1 MNPIATLESLYPYF
15 DSLAEGIAVLDREG
29 KVVSINRTAAQLIG
43 VSGGQDA
50 NGPFEELA
58 DALLPSG
65 ERIPP
70 EERPSRLA
78 LRGQFVRCYE
88 ATLWPRGAAEP
99 NFVEISTAPI
109 PGEDGQTAHII
120 VSYREINQRRK
131 IDESRSRLAA
141 IVESSED
148 AIIGKDL
155 NGVVTAWNRGAE
167 NLFGYTAEEMI
178 GHSIRRLLVPGQ
190 EAEEDEILGRISRG
204 ETVQHSERQ
213 RRRKNGEVVEV
224 SVTISPIRNERGEI
238 VGASKIARDIT
249 GTRRAA
255 DALHESQLRLSGII
269 NSAMDSIITVDEE
282 QRVVL
287 FNAAAERMFLCSQAS
302 ALGRPLDRF
311 IPARFRPVHARHIH
325 SFSETGMTS
334 RAMGGL
340 DALWALRANGEEFQI
355 EASIS
360 QVESHGHKLFT
371 VILRDVTERKQAE
384 ESLREQAELLKAS
397 QMITREL
404 DGRIIFWPEG
414 AQKMYGFSQ
423 AEALGAVSHELFSTH
438 FAEPVEA
445 INEQLL
451 RTGRWEGEL
460 VHRRRDGTRIH
471 VSTAWILHRDS
482 EGRPVRVLES
492 LIDITERKQAREKL
506 LAQGEELARQAEELA
521 LSRKA
526 LEEKTLMLQ
535 SVLDSM
541 SEGLVAV
548 DEQGRFILWNPAAE
562 RIVGMGPAEVSQ
574 ESWNQHYGVFRAD
587 AVTSLPPEE
596 NPLIIAASGDVSSAV
611 IFVRNA
617 KVPDGAYLE
626 IYASP
631 LRDPSGSLR
640 GGVTAFRDITARKR
654 AEDKARQ
661 SEERFAKAFS
671 SSPIAIAITTVAD
684 DRFIEVNEAFLET
697 IGYESGQV
705 VGRTGEDL
713 NLWSVREQRA
723 AALEMLKTEGS
734 VRSFE
739 AGFRTRTG
747 ETRSVNICMETI
759 ALDGEECILTT
770 ASDVTET
777 RRLERQ
783 LAQSQKM
790 EALGQ
795 LTGGIA
801 HDFNNLLGVVV
812 GNLDLLER
820 IVAWNAEA
828 VKRVQTAQRAA
839 GRGADLTRRL
849 LAFSR
854 RETLNPAPVVIET
867 AIREMVDLATR
878 TLGPDIRIRTLC
890 DPGIPPVFVDAAG
903 LETALLNLAL
913 NARDAMPRGGL
924 LVLSAHLADLTGTNA
939 LVQAGELGPGRYV
952 RLSVSDSGHGM
963 SRETLDR
970 ALEPFFT
977 TKPRDKGT
985 GLGLAMVYG
994 FIKQSGGAIRLYSE
1008 VDFGTTISIYL
1019 PLANQAAEEEALPAP
1034 VPIAERLG
1042 GLALIV
1048 DDEVDL
1054 LDIADAYLAELGY
1067 TVIRAVDGASALA
1080 AVERAGEID
1089 LMVTDIIMPGEMN
1102 GIELAEKVRQKCPEI
1117 RIIFT
1122 SGFPAE
1128 ALAERSG
1135 KLEGGPLLHKPYLR
1149 AEFADMVRRS
1159 MSANAGGS

>member
-1 MNPIATLESLYPYF
+1 MNPIAALESLYSYF

-29 KVVSINRTAAQLIG
+29 KVVSINGTAARLLG
-43 VSGGQDA
+43 LNSRLDA
-50 NGPFEELA
+50 EGPFQELA
-58 DALLPSG
+58 DAFTLAG

-78 LRGQFVRCYE
+78 VRGRFVRCFE
-88 ATLWPRGAAEP
+88 VTLRPKGAGEP
-99 NFVEISTAPI
+99 NIVEISTAPI
-109 PGEDGQTAHII
+109 PGEDGQTAHILI
-120 VSYREINQRRK
+120 TYREINERK
-131 IDESRSRLAA
+131 KVDEVRSRLAA

-155 NGVVTAWNRGAE
+155 NGMVTAWNRGAE
-167 NLFGYTAEEMI
+167 NLFGYTAGEMI
-178 GHSIRRLLVPGQ
+178 GQSIRRLLVPGQ
-190 EAEEDEILGRISRG
+190 EAEEDEILGRVGRG
-204 ETVQHSERQ
+204 ETVQHSDRK
-213 RRRKNGEVVEV
+213 RRKKDGEIVEV
-224 SVTISPIRNERGEI
+224 SVTISPIRNDRGEI

-249 GTRRAA
+249 GARRAA
-255 DALHESQLRLSGII
+255 DALLESQQRLTSII
-269 NSAMDSIITVDEE
+269 NSAMDSILTVDEQ

-287 FNAAAERMFLCSQAS
+287 FNAAAERMFLCSQSS
-302 ALGRPLDRF
+302 ALGQPIDRF
-311 IPARFRPVHARHIH
+311 IPERFRGFHAQHIRN
-325 SFSETGMTS
+325 FSDTGMTS
-334 RAMGGL
+334 RAMGELGS
-340 DALWALRANGEEFQI
+340 LWALRSNGEEFQI

-360 QVESHGHKLFT
+360 QTESQGRNLFT

-384 ESLREQAELLKAS
+384 AMMRA
-397 QMITREL
+397 
-404 DGRIIFWPEG
+404 
-414 AQKMYGFSQ
+414 
-423 AEALGAVSHELFSTH
+423 
-438 FAEPVEA
+438 
-445 INEQLL
+445 
-451 RTGRWEGEL
+451 
-460 VHRRRDGTRIH
+460 
-471 VSTAWILHRDS
+471 
-482 EGRPVRVLES
+482 
-492 LIDITERKQAREKL
+492 
-506 LAQGEELARQAEELA
+506 QAEELA
-521 LSRKA
+521 HSQRA

-548 DEQGRFILWNPAAE
+548 DGQGRFILWNPAAE
-562 RIVGMGPAEVSQ
+562 RIVGMGPAEVDP
-574 ESWNQHYGVFRAD
+574 ETWNEHYGVFFAD
-587 AVTSLPPEE
+587 GVTPLPQEQ
-596 NPLIIAASGDVSSAV
+596 NPLMVASGGQVNSGV

-617 KVPDGAYLE
+617 KVPEGAYLE

-631 LRDPSGSLR
+631 LRDQSGALR
-640 GGVTAFRDITARKR
+640 GGVTAFRDITARRR
-654 AEDKARQ
+654 AEAQARQ
-661 SEERFAKAFS
+661 SEERFAKAFL

-684 DRFIEVNEAFLET
+684 DRFIDVNEAFLKM

-705 VGRTGEDL
+705 VGKIGEDL
-713 NLWSVREQRA
+713 KLWSAPEQRA
-723 AALEMLKTEGS
+723 AALETLKREGS
-734 VRSFE
+734 LRSFE
-739 AGFRTRTG
+739 AGFRTRSG

-820 IVAWNAEA
+820 IVAWNEDA
-828 VKRVQTAQRAA
+828 VKRVHSAQRAA
-839 GRGADLTRRL
+839 VRGADLTRRL

-854 RETLNPAPVVIET
+854 RETLNPAPVIVET
-867 AIREMVDLATR
+867 AIREIVELATR

-890 DPGIPPVFVDAAG
+890 DPGIPPVFVDVAG

-913 NARDAMPRGGL
+913 NARDAMPKGGQ
-924 LVLSAHLADLTGTNA
+924 LVLSAHLADLTGSNA
-939 LVQAGELGPGRYV
+939 LVLASELGPGKYV
-952 RLSVSDSGHGM
+952 RLAVSDSGEGM

-1008 VDFGTTISIYL
+1008 VGYGTTVSLYL
-1019 PLANQAAEEEALPAP
+1019 PLALQPAEEKTPSAP
-1034 VPIAERLG
+1034 VPVAERLG
-1042 GLALIV
+1042 GTALIV

-1067 TVIRAVDGASALA
+1067 TVLRAEDSASALA
-1080 AVERAGEID
+1080 AIERAGDID

-1102 GIELAEKVRQKCPEI
+1102 GIELAEKVRQKWPQI

-1159 MSANAGGS
+1159 MSASASGV

>member
-15 DSLAEGIAVLDREG
+15 DSLAEGIVVLDREG
-29 KVVSINRTAAQLIG
+29 KVVSMNGTAARLLG
-43 VSGGQDA
+43 LSGRQGA

-70 EERPSRLA
+70 QERPSRLA
-78 LRGQFVRCYE
+78 LRGRFVRCYE
-88 ATLWPRGAAEP
+88 ATLWPRGATEP

-109 PGEDGQTAHII
+109 LGEDGQTEHII

-131 IDESRSRLAA
+131 IDESRARLAA

-155 NGVVTAWNRGAE
+155 DGVVTAWNRGAE
-167 NLFGYTAEEMI
+167 NLFGYTAEEII
-178 GHSIRRLLVPGQ
+178 GQSIRCLLVPGQ
-190 EAEEDEILGRISRG
+190 EAEEDEILGRVGRG

-213 RRRKNGEVVEV
+213 RRKKNGDLVEV
-224 SVTISPIRNERGEI
+224 SVTISPIRNDRGAI

-249 GTRRAA
+249 GARRAA
-255 DALHESQLRLSGII
+255 DALHESQQRLTGII

-302 ALGRPLDRF
+302 ALGKPLDRF
-311 IPARFRPVHARHIH
+311 IPERFRGFHGRHIRN
-325 SFSETGMTS
+325 FGETGMTS
-334 RAMGGL
+334 RAMGVLG
-340 DALWALRANGEEFQI
+340 ALWALRSNGEEFQI

-360 QVESHGHKLFT
+360 QTESHGRKLYT

-384 ESLREQAELLKAS
+384 GMLRA
-397 QMITREL
+397 
-404 DGRIIFWPEG
+404 
-414 AQKMYGFSQ
+414 
-423 AEALGAVSHELFSTH
+423 
-438 FAEPVEA
+438 
-445 INEQLL
+445 
-451 RTGRWEGEL
+451 
-460 VHRRRDGTRIH
+460 
-471 VSTAWILHRDS
+471 
-482 EGRPVRVLES
+482 
-492 LIDITERKQAREKL
+492 
-506 LAQGEELARQAEELA
+506 QAEELVR
-521 LSRKA
+521 SRGE

-548 DEQGRFILWNPAAE
+548 DEQGKFILWNPAAE
-562 RIVGMGPAEVSQ
+562 RIVGMGPEELSP
-574 ESWNQHYGVFRAD
+574 EGWNLHYGVFLQD
-587 AVTSLPPEE
+587 AVTPLPQEE
-596 NPLIIAASGDVSSAV
+596 NPLTVAASGQVNSSV

-631 LRDPSGSLR
+631 LRDRNGALR

-654 AEDKARQ
+654 AEDKVRQ
-661 SEERFAKAFS
+661 SEERFAKAFL

-684 DRFIEVNEAFLET
+684 DRYVDVNDAYRKML
-697 IGYESGQV
+697 GYVKGEV
-705 VGRTGEDL
+705 VGRTETELGVWALEQ
-713 NLWSVREQRA
+713 QRA
-723 AALEMLKTEGS
+723 EVMEKLRQSGTI
-734 VRSFE
+734 RSIE
-739 AGFRTRTG
+739 AQFRTKSG
-747 ETRSVNICMETI
+747 DARSVNLSIEAI
-759 ALDGEECILTT
+759 ALDGVECILTT
-770 ASDVTET
+770 ASDATET

-801 HDFNNLLGVVV
+801 HDFNNLLGIVV

-820 IVAWNAEA
+820 IVAWNEDA
-828 VKRVQTAQRAA
+828 VKRVHTARRAA

-867 AIREMVDLATR
+867 AVSEIVELATR
-878 TLGPDIRIRTLC
+878 TLGPDIRLSTRC
-890 DPGIPPVFVDAAG
+890 DPGIPPVFVDAGG
-903 LETALLNLAL
+903 LETALLNLVL
-913 NARDAMPRGGL
+913 NARDAMPKGGV
-924 LVLSAHLADLTGTNA
+924 LVLSAHLADLTGSNA
-939 LVQAGELGPGRYV
+939 LVMAGELEPGKYV
-952 RLSVSDSGHGM
+952 RLAVSDSGHGM

-994 FIKQSGGAIRLYSE
+994 FIKQSGGSIRLYSE
-1008 VDFGTTISIYL
+1008 VGYGTTVSIFL
-1019 PLANQAAEEEALPAP
+1019 PLAEQPAAVEPPPAP
-1034 VPIAERLG
+1034 APAAERLG
-1042 GLALIV
+1042 GLALVV

-1054 LDIADAYLAELGY
+1054 LDIADAYLVELGY
-1067 TVIRAVDGASALA
+1067 TVIRAMDGAAALA

-1089 LMVTDIIMPGEMN
+1089 LMVTDIIMPGELN
-1102 GIELAEKVRQKCPEI
+1102 GIELAEKVRQKCPDI

-1159 MSANAGGS
+1159 MSASRSSS